1 MLSSAEA
8 LEQTFSF
15 SQVMVL
21 QTLLYHKEMKMTALA
36 TFLGLSKANA
46 TGLIDRLVK
55 RKMVLRQR
63 STKDRRVVLVHLT
76 PAGARAAEKLTIQQR
91 RGLAQMMKRIPEKNL
106 ELFIDMLEK
115 VALGLVESHG
125 DSVVS
130 PRP

>member
-21 QTLLYHKEMKMTALA
+21 QTLLYHKEMKMTGLA

-63 STKDRRVVLVHLT
+63 STEDRRVVLVHLT
-76 PAGARAAEKLTIQQR
+76 PAGVRAAEKLTIQQR

-115 VALGLVESHG
+115 VALGLVESRG